1 MESTNEPAAGVETP
15 TGSGGGEARPEAQAP
30 GARTPPVTEG
40 EARPSP
46 PPTKRA
52 VIPPAVLASR
62 MQRYSIY
69 LIVLAFIIVGANY
82 QTLTLASIL
91 WFAAGLAAS
100 FALLCAIA
108 VVILNAIAWN
118 FDRMASELRG
128 ERKAVDL
135 SEP

>member
-1 MESTNEPAAGVETP
+1 MENTNEPAAGVETP
-15 TGSGGGEARPEAQAP
+15 TGSAGGEARPQPEAP
-30 GARTPPVTEG
+30 GARTPPVTEP

-46 PPTKRA
+46 PPARRA

-82 QTLTLASIL
+82 QALTLSAIL

-118 FDRMASELRG
+118 FDRLVSELRG